1 MIYLWKKVL
10 EMFANDKSYGK
21 VSDRCLYASKYRGT
35 THRILNL
42 KINVPNEFPGVS
54 YNNSNYDYHF
64 IIKELANDFER

>member
-10 EMFANDKSYGK
+10 EMFANDKNYRK
-21 VSDRCLYASKYRGT
+21 VSYHCLYASKYRGT
-35 THRILNL
+35 AHSIFNL

-54 YNNSNYDYHF
+54 YNGSNHHYHF